1 MNTDNTS
8 RSVPIEQSSAVGLV
22 GLGRMGLPLAKTLRR
37 TGFDVIATSRSSGSR
52 GIAAA
57 EGIRVVDQP
66 AEVAQGADIILIS
79 VFDTAALEAVV
90 CGPGGLLTGLDRG
103 TMVVDLGTSGLST
116 TYALAKEIEA
126 RGGSYIDAPVSGGTR
141 GAAEGRL
148 TIMAG
153 GSEEAIEVARPIL
166 EALGRLNHMGPIG
179 AGQSTKA
186 VNQTILGQTLV
197 AVAEGMT
204 LAKRLGLDPAQ
215 VREALMGGFADSRV
229 LAEHGRRM
237 VEGDFMPGGSIAVF
251 SKDLKLVRN
260 LLCEV
265 HLELPGMVNAEER
278 YAQAIQAGLSDLDQ
292 SAILT
297 LYESEPTQES
307 RRRSAI
313 RS

>member
-1 MNTDNTS
+1 MSTDSTS
-8 RSVPIEQSSAVGLV
+8 GPARIEQSSTVGFV
-22 GLGRMGLPLAKTLRR
+22 GLGRMGLTLAKTLRR

-52 GIAAA
+52 GAAA
-57 EGIRVVDQP
+57 VDGIRVVDQP
-66 AEVAQGADIILIS
+66 VEVARGAEIILVS

-90 CGPGGLLTGLDRG
+90 RGANGLLTDLRPG
-103 TMVVDLGTSGLST
+103 TMVVDLGTSGLSVT
-116 TYALAKEIEA
+116 HALAKGIEA
-126 RGGSYIDAPVSGGTR
+126 RGGFYIDAPVSGGTR

-153 GSEEAIEVARPIL
+153 GTEEAIERARPVL

-204 LAKRLGLDPAQ
+204 LAKRLGLDPAR

-237 VEGDFMPGGSIAVF
+237 VEEDFTPGGSIAVF
-251 SKDLKLVRN
+251 SKDLKLVRM
-260 LLCEV
+260 LLYEID
-265 HLELPGMVNAEER
+265 LELPGMANADDQ
-278 YAQAIQAGLSDLDQ
+278 YAQAMHDGLSDLDQ
-292 SAILT
+292 SAIVT
-297 LYESEPTQES
+297 LYEGEPTQES
-307 RRRSAI
+307 AGRSAA